1 MVLIIYIVTNIVRCL
16 IVALEFAM
24 FLRALLSWF
33 MPGNDN
39 AVTEFLYTV
48 TEPVIMPVR
57 TVLERFE
64 AIRNLPIDISFFAT
78 YLLLILVQYL
88 LPSVRM

>member
-1 MVLIIYIVTNIVRCL
+1 MVLIVYIVTNIVRCL